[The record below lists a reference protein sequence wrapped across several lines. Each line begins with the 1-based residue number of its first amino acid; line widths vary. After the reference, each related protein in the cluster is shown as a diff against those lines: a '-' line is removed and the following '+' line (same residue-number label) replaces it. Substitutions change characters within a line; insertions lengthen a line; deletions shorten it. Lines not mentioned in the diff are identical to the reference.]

1 VTTTTVTIHVQD
13 ADVERML
20 SAVNTVLSPLHM
32 MGFLKA
38 KVAPFIRQRASAR
51 FASEGDD
58 ATGKWA
64 ALLATT
70 QDIRSHLNLPISPSH
85 PINRRTGELEEYI
98 TKSDSDVFP
107 LGMSGA
113 QLTYPGSSPTGRAL
127 SEKLS
132 TAQQGRTRPLTTS
145 RPVLGLSMTD
155 LSYVIG
161 ALGVEIKAA
170 GRFS

>member
-1 VTTTTVTIHVQD
+1 
-13 ADVERML
+13 ML
-20 SAVNTVLSPLHM
+20 TAVNTVLNPLHM

-38 KVAPFIRQRASAR
+38 KVAPFIRQRAAAR

-64 ALLATT
+64 ALMPAT
-70 QDIRSHLNLPISPSH
+70 QEIRSHLNLPISPTH
-85 PINRRTGELEEYI
+85 PINRRTGELETYI
-98 TKSDSDVFP
+98 TQSDSDVFP

-113 QLTYPGSSPTGRAL
+113 QLTYPGSAPTGRAL
-127 SEKLS
+127 SEKLA
-132 TAQQGRTRPLTTS
+132 TAQKGRNHPLTTD

-161 ALGVEIKAA
+161 ALGVEIRTAA
-170 GRFS
+170 RF